1 MKRKGGIRM
10 KKILCGLAALVLVF
24 AAVFS
29 WLPSFRLNA
38 AYTYSSGAVVI
49 DRAAVEAH
57 GTEYIIEQGV
67 YSVTVT
73 DGVDVTLIFNGVTID
88 RSTDGLGSS
97 ITGSATVAELYE
109 AGRRL
114 HELTGDAAWSTTP
127 AAGGYY
133 VPTCPFLI
141 TGGASVTARFD
152 GDCLF
157 RAGGNGWYLTSQ
169 NGTLGNALASDGR
182 GGYAGIQVDGDSS
195 LTIAGANDLK
205 TFGAF
210 PLAGTTSSEGQTYE
224 DDPLKVNPV
233 YGLNGTGAHP
243 WNRPTAV
250 STNEINGGG
259 AGIGGGASYDTE
271 TVKGE
276 NNGYTAGTPG
286 KIVVGSGNIYAVGG
300 HQAAGIG
307 GGVNSAATTSQ
318 IVINGGNITAIG
330 GRFATGIGDGDSISN
345 SESSLYQESYAI
357 VINGGTVNAY
367 GGTSSAAIGTTDNI
381 TAGTSFGKT
390 SGLSITIAG
399 GVVSAQSGEATGEGS
414 ATAAIGSGEN
424 TDMVD
429 NSITIDSS
437 AKVIAASFSQYAIS
451 GCGTDASLVPIVNID
466 PSGYM
471 YLARFAASSTER
483 IFTLYPVKTDL
494 AGNSMLIS
502 VKASG
507 ILNGTIPDG
516 AAYYALDRE
525 KNEYYCVD
533 AYGNAI
539 GADGAI
545 LENGERYYPAEIPDI
560 SYYYDTSIAIDTV
573 SVPGK
578 YTAAALTLPDP
589 AEYGGCYVVHV
600 PDGDGGADND
610 IYAVLHKYQ
619 SGTTSGK
626 IEYQG
631 DYHVSKGENH
641 TDRETPSVVEDPTA
655 KPLTDLRIFP
665 LDPDTGEA
673 GSDFIGTFASN
684 TYGYTVYLP
693 YGTTNLRLYSAYAVS
708 DDVISVSVSGSTV
721 TSQTLHY
728 TNNGLFMEHTLDV
741 SIENEESV
749 DIWIR
754 KTDRSTGV
762 GSDPYLVYKITVIVK
777 KMYMIGM
784 NPLDKLYDG
793 IVVSALP
800 DRVILPSGYRYD
812 ISEGLDSN
820 VSSSV
825 SCEGIPGTVIDTF
838 KGSFESGSLWNGKRE
853 LSVATSA
860 ALDAD
865 SHMISIITSI
875 SGNRSSVQIVTQ
887 VNLKASS
894 SESRITYSNN
904 PSSIDYFN
912 IVAQNGKITLVS
924 QYNSAY
930 SYEILN
936 VALPD
941 PEIEYE
947 LTEEQIEANRHAVI
961 EELKETTRNAV
972 ENNESLT
979 ESSENGQY
987 NKGNQ
992 TVRYTLTVEGMSS
1005 SAGDTVMKAYEIT
1018 DTTDA
1023 PIMGNVR
1030 VVATYHAEEDI
1041 TSQFTETEKNAV
1053 EYRYYRD
1060 VNGNEVLDSDDEL
1073 LSAAPKDAGKYFVTA
1088 SLTTQTYE
1096 AYGGLSFTIF
1106 RKEIKVVAVEHWRT
1120 YLSPQ
1125 ELASYDGII
1134 TDLGQITVSGVLPGE
1149 AVVLLT
1155 DSIVGKYVDSGGGGY
1170 ADDIGYHER
1179 KIRLT
1184 GVYLDPA
1191 EPVNANYIFSLSAVQ
1206 SDGSAVFHVYGE
1218 ISYKTTGA
1226 IFRKTES
1233 AASFW
1238 RKFYPTTDT
1247 TFLKW
1252 NDNVSGEYPEEET
1265 RIDYHSPSNT
1275 EHREYVYLRTVNK
1288 GASEARYAVDVEFGA
1303 MSFIYSRAVWNV
1315 NTYEYDENDTG
1326 FWTGNTGT
1334 NNRITVSNYSNKSI
1348 RFSAYAEIEFI
1359 YRPTSEGSEHGI
1371 SVYLTHNNEA
1381 YTMNT
1386 PITVPAASE
1395 ATEQTEGSPSSDSL
1409 RLVLSGVPQMSL
1421 DSYVTVGL
1429 VSVLISK
1436 TS

>member
-1 MKRKGGIRM
+1 M

-88 RSTDGLGSS
+88 RSADGLGSDT
-97 ITGSATVAELYE
+97 TGSATAAELYE
-109 AGRRL
+109 AGERL
-114 HELTGDAAWSTTP
+114 YKLTGDAAWSTIP

-195 LTIAGANDLK
+195 LTIAGANNLK
-205 TFGAF
+205 VYGAF
-210 PLAGTTSSEGQTYE
+210 PLAGTTSSKGQIYE

-233 YGLNGTGAHP
+233 YGLNGTGDYP
-243 WNRPTAV
+243 WDRPTAV
-250 STNEINGGG
+250 SWEEINGGG

-271 TVKGE
+271 TVKVE

-286 KIVVGSGNIYAVGG
+286 KIVIGSGNIYAVGG

-307 GGVNSAATTSQ
+307 GGVNSAATTSR

-483 IFTLYPVKTDL
+483 LFTLYPVKTDL
-494 AGNSMLIS
+494 TGNPMLVS

-507 ILNGTIPDG
+507 ILNGAIPDG
-516 AAYYALDRE
+516 VAYYALDRE
-525 KNEYYCVD
+525 KHEYYCVD

-560 SYYYDTSIAIDTV
+560 SYYYNTSIAIDTV

-600 PDGDGGADND
+600 PDGKSGADD
-610 IYAVLHKYQ
+610 DMYAVIHKYQ
-619 SGTTSGK
+619 PGTTSGK

-641 TDRETPSVVEDPTA
+641 TDRETPSVVEDPMA
-655 KPLTDLRIFP
+655 NPLTDLRVFP
-665 LDPDTGEA
+665 IDPDTGGV

-693 YGTTNLRLYSAYAVS
+693 YGTTNFRLYSAYAAS

-728 TNNGLFMEHTLDV
+728 TSSGLFMEHTLDV
-741 SIENEESV
+741 SMENEESV

-762 GSDPYLVYKITVIVK
+762 GSDPYLVYKVTVIVK

-793 IVVSALP
+793 IAVSALP
-800 DRVILPSGYRYD
+800 DRVILPSRYLYD

-825 SCEGIPGTVIDTF
+825 SCTELPATVIDAF
-838 KGSFESGSLWNGKRE
+838 EGSFKLSRWSIRE
-853 LSVATSA
+853 KKLSVATSA
-860 ALDAD
+860 KLDAD

-875 SGNRSSVQIVTQ
+875 SDNNSSVQIVTQ
-887 VNLKASS
+887 VSLKASS
-894 SESRITYSNN
+894 SESRITYPANH
-904 PSSIDYFN
+904 PLKIDLFE
-912 IVAQNGKITLVS
+912 IKTEDGKITLVS
-924 QYNSAY
+924 QYDSDC
-930 SYEILN
+930 SYDILN

-947 LTEEQIEANRHAVI
+947 LTEAQIEANRNAVI
-961 EELKETTRNAV
+961 EALKETTRNAV
-972 ENNESLT
+972 ENNGSLT

-987 NKGNQ
+987 SKGNR
-992 TVRYTLTVEGMSS
+992 TVRYTLTIEGMSS
-1005 SAGDTVMKAYEIT
+1005 SAGNTVEKAYEIT

-1041 TSQFTETEKNAV
+1041 TAQLTEIEKDAI

-1060 VNGNEVLDSDDEL
+1060 VNGDGLLDSGDEL

-1088 SLTTQTYE
+1088 SLTAQTYE

-1106 RKEIKVVAVEHWRT
+1106 RKEIEVVAVEHWRT

-1125 ELASYDGII
+1125 ELASYDGVI

-1149 AVVLLT
+1149 VVVLLT
-1155 DSIVGKYVDSGGGGY
+1155 DSLVGKYVDTGGAGY

-1191 EPVNANYIFSLSAVQ
+1191 EPVNANYIFSLNAVQ
-1206 SDGSAVFHVYGE
+1206 PDGSAIFHVYGE

-1233 AASFW
+1233 ATSFW

-1252 NDNVSGEYPEEET
+1252 NDNISGEYPEEET

-1326 FWTGNTGT
+1326 FWTGNTGE

-1348 RFSAYAEIEFI
+1348 QFSACAEIEFI

-1371 SVYLTHNNEA
+1371 SAYLTHNNEA

-1421 DSYVTVGL
+1421 DSYVKVGL
-1429 VSVLISK
+1429 ISVLISK

>member
-1 MKRKGGIRM
+1 MKRF
-10 KKILCGLAALVLVF
+10 LCGYAVLALILVMI
-24 AAVFS
+24 FS
-29 WLPSFRLNA
+29 WIPSFRLNA

-49 DRAAVEAH
+49 DGAAVEEH

-88 RSTDGLGSS
+88 RSTDGLGDST
-97 ITGSATVAELYE
+97 TGAATAAELYE

-114 HELTGDAAWSTTP
+114 HELTGEAAWSKTP

-157 RAGGNGWYLTSQ
+157 RAGGNGWYLASQ
-169 NGTLGNALASDGR
+169 TGTLENALASDGR
-182 GGYAGIQVDGDSS
+182 GGYAGIQVDGDAS
-195 LTIAGANDLK
+195 LTIAGANNLK
-205 TFGAF
+205 AYGAF
-210 PLAGTTSSEGQTYE
+210 PLAGTASSEGQTYE

-233 YGLNGTGAHP
+233 FGLDGTGSYP
-243 WNRPTAV
+243 WDRPTAV
-250 STNEINGGG
+250 STTEINGGG

-271 TVKGE
+271 TVRVE
-276 NNGYTAGTPG
+276 EHGYTAGTPG
-286 KIVVGSGNIYAVGG
+286 EIVVDSGNIYAVGG

-330 GRFATGIGDGDSISN
+330 GRFATGIGDGDSISEM
-345 SESSLYQESYAI
+345 ESFLYAENYAI
-357 VINGGTVNAY
+357 VINGGMVGAY
-367 GGTSSAAIGTTDNI
+367 GGTSAAAIGTTDNI
-381 TAGTSFGKT
+381 TVNDPQKTPFSKT

-424 TDMVD
+424 TDVVD
-429 NSITIDSS
+429 NSITIDSA

-451 GCGTDASLVPIVNID
+451 GCGTDASLVPVVNID

-471 YLARFAASSTER
+471 YLARFAASSEER
-483 IFTLYPVKTDL
+483 IFTLYPVKTDE
-494 AGNSMLIS
+494 AGNPMLVS
-502 VKASG
+502 VKASE
-507 ILNGTIPDG
+507 ILGGAVPDN
-516 AAYYALDRE
+516 AVYYALDRE
-525 KNEYYCVD
+525 KNEYYCVN

-539 GADGAI
+539 GEDGAI
-545 LENGERYYPAEIPDI
+545 LENGERYYPAEILDI
-560 SYYYDTSIAIDTV
+560 SYYYNTSAVVDTV

-578 YTAAALTLPDP
+578 YTAVALTLPDP

-600 PDGDGGADND
+600 PDGESGTDDD

-631 DYHVSKGENH
+631 DYHVSKGTNH
-641 TDRETPSVVEDPTA
+641 ADRETPSVVEDPTA
-655 KPLTDLRIFP
+655 APLTALKVFP
-665 LDPDTGEA
+665 IDADTGE
-673 GSDFIGTFASN
+673 IGADLVGNFSAN
-684 TYGYTVYLP
+684 IYGYTVYLP
-693 YGTTNLRLYSAYAVS
+693 YGTTNFQLYSAYAAS

-728 TNNGLFMEHTLDV
+728 TSNGLFMEHTLDV
-741 SIENEESV
+741 SVENEESV

-784 NPLDKLYDG
+784 DPLDKLYDG
-793 IVVSALP
+793 IAVSALP

-812 ISEGLDSN
+812 ISEGEDSN
-820 VSSSV
+820 TPSSV
-825 SCEGIPGTVIDTF
+825 SCEGLPDTVIDTF
-838 KGSFESGSLWNGKRE
+838 RDSFESGSRWNGKRE
-853 LSVATSA
+853 LGVTISV

-865 SHMISIITSI
+865 SRMISINTSI
-875 SGNRSSVQIVTQ
+875 SNNSSAVQIVTQ
-887 VNLKASS
+887 VSLKASS
-894 SESRITYSNN
+894 SESRITYSNV
-904 PSSIDYFN
+904 PASFDYFY
-912 IVAQNGKITLVS
+912 IAAENGKITLVS

-936 VALPD
+936 VSLSE
-941 PEIEYE
+941 PETENE
-947 LTEEQIEANRHAVI
+947 LTEEQIEANRNAVI
-961 EELKETTRNAV
+961 EALKESTRSTV
-972 ENNESLT
+972 EKSENLT

-987 NKGNQ
+987 NKGNR
-992 TVRYTLTVEGMSS
+992 TTKYTLTVEGISS
-1005 SAGDTVMKAYEIT
+1005 SAGDTVKKEYGIT
-1018 DTTDA
+1018 DATDS
-1023 PIMGNVR
+1023 PIQGNVR
-1030 VVATYHAEEDI
+1030 VIATYYAEEDI
-1041 TSQFTETEKNAV
+1041 TARLTETERNSV

-1060 VNGNEVLDSDDEL
+1060 VNGDGILDSGDEL
-1073 LSAAPKDAGKYFVTA
+1073 LSSAPKDAGKYFVTA
-1088 SLTTQTYE
+1088 FLTTQTYE
-1096 AYGGLSFTIF
+1096 AYGGLSFTVY
-1106 RKEIKVVAVEHWRT
+1106 RKEIEVVAVENWRT

-1125 ELASYDGII
+1125 ELAAYDGVI
-1134 TDLGQITVSGVLPGE
+1134 TDLGRITVSGVLPGE

-1155 DSIVGKYVDSGGGGY
+1155 DSIVGKYVDTGGAGY
-1170 ADDIGYHER
+1170 TDDIGYHER
-1179 KIRLT
+1179 KIRLS
-1184 GVYLDPA
+1184 GLYLDPA

-1206 SDGSAVFHVYGE
+1206 TDGSAVFYVYGE
-1218 ISYKTTGA
+1218 LTYKTTGA

-1252 NDNVSGEYPEEET
+1252 NDNISGEYPEEET

-1303 MSFIYSRAVWNV
+1303 MSFTYSRAVWNV
-1315 NTYEYDENDTG
+1315 DTYEYEENDIG
-1326 FWTGNTGT
+1326 FWTGNTGE

-1348 RFSAYAEIEFI
+1348 QFSAYAEIEFI
-1359 YRPTSEGSEHGI
+1359 YRPTSEDSINGI
-1371 SVYLTHNNEA
+1371 SVYLTHDDKA

-1386 PITVPAASE
+1386 PVTVPAASE
-1395 ATEQTEGSPSSDSL
+1395 ATEQSPGAPSSDSL
-1409 RLVLSGVPQMSL
+1409 RLMLSGVPQMAL
-1421 DSYVTVGL
+1421 DSYATVGM

>member
-1 MKRKGGIRM
+1 MV
-10 KKILCGLAALVLVF
+10 GLLQ
-24 AAVFS
+24 S
-29 WLPSFRLNA
+29 RFR
-38 AYTYSSGAVVI
+38 
-49 DRAAVEAH
+49 R
-57 GTEYIIEQGV
+57 
-67 YSVTVT
+67 
-73 DGVDVTLIFNGVTID
+73 
-88 RSTDGLGSS
+88 GLGS
-97 ITGSATVAELYE
+97 L
-109 AGRRL
+109 RRQQ
-114 HELTGDAAWSTTP
+114 
-127 AAGGYY
+127 GYILLAQH
-133 VPTCPFLI
+133 P
-141 TGGASVTARFD
+141 
-152 GDCLF
+152 
-157 RAGGNGWYLTSQ
+157 SQ
-169 NGTLGNALASDGR
+169 LAQQHR
-182 GGYAGIQVDGDSS
+182 V
-195 LTIAGANDLK
+195 
-205 TFGAF
+205 
-210 PLAGTTSSEGQTYE
+210 
-224 DDPLKVNPV
+224 
-233 YGLNGTGAHP
+233 
-243 WNRPTAV
+243 
-250 STNEINGGG
+250 
-259 AGIGGGASYDTE
+259 GIGIIFLSRLQ
-271 TVKGE
+271 
-276 NNGYTAGTPG
+276 
-286 KIVVGSGNIYAVGG
+286 
-300 HQAAGIG
+300 QAAGIG

-1191 EPVNANYIFSLSAVQ
+1191 EPVNANYIFSGMRRVCVWKYEILPADPEVTFPTVEVTYGDSLRKAVRTGQ
-1206 SDGSAVFHVYGE
+1206 SGNGVFRFADNTAMLTVAENQSEQEMIFTPFNPNYKTVTSSVPVTVLPRKLTIRPDRMEKEYGQTITEYTWSISDGSLAGDDQLEDLKINVTLTAGNAEKENCKVGLYDITEKTPLTADNVNYTVLFKPGTLQVQPKPLGVAWNTDGTVIDTGKEANVSAEFTGVLFEDDCKAVVEGGNEIKTGTYTATIVGMIGE
-1218 ISYKTTGA
+1218 QSDNYVLHGEDTDYQIEYQIVKKEETKNPTDSKETSTGTAGKKPTGTSVSGKQVKTAKTGDSISYIWILMIAGSIA
-1226 IFRKTES
+1226 VIGGMIYVIRRRKQ
-1233 AASFW
+1233 
-1238 RKFYPTTDT
+1238 K
-1247 TFLKW
+1247 
-1252 NDNVSGEYPEEET
+1252 
-1265 RIDYHSPSNT
+1265 
-1275 EHREYVYLRTVNK
+1275 
-1288 GASEARYAVDVEFGA
+1288 
-1303 MSFIYSRAVWNV
+1303 
-1315 NTYEYDENDTG
+1315 
-1326 FWTGNTGT
+1326 
-1334 NNRITVSNYSNKSI
+1334 
-1348 RFSAYAEIEFI
+1348 
-1359 YRPTSEGSEHGI
+1359 
-1371 SVYLTHNNEA
+1371 
-1381 YTMNT
+1381 
-1386 PITVPAASE
+1386 
-1395 ATEQTEGSPSSDSL
+1395 
-1409 RLVLSGVPQMSL
+1409 
-1421 DSYVTVGL
+1421 
-1429 VSVLISK
+1429 
-1436 TS
+1436 